1 MPAIKVRAVHDGEYD
16 GHFRNAGTEFFL
28 VDRKDPRTGD
38 ILQTAEEALCEVPN
52 RAAGVIGSRYG
63 WMERCDLNVKA
74 VDPKVEE
81 ERQARIAQEE
91 QDRKAAELAGLDPN
105 DPEVMANLKA
115 GRPQETK
122 APEPAGK
129 KAGRP
134 KKQANS
140 EAVL

>member
-1 MPAIKVRAVHDGEYD
+1 MPAIKVRAVTDGEYD
-16 GHFRNAGTEFFL
+16 GHFRMAGTEFFL

-38 ILQTAEEALCEVPN
+38 ILQTAEQALCEVPN
-52 RAAGVIGSRYG
+52 RAAGVLGSRYG
-63 WMERCDLNVKA
+63 WMERCDLSVKP
-74 VDPKVEE
+74 VDPKAKQEHEAKV
-81 ERQARIAQEE
+81 AQEE

-105 DPEVMANLKA
+105 DPEVMSNIRA
-115 GRPQETK
+115 GAPQAEAEQK
-122 APEPAGK
+122 IEK